1 MSPPRADPEVDHGL
15 RELEALTAP
24 AICCRRCGVA
34 FPEHGDGGGPVT
46 VRAGA
51 WGGAPMGV
59 PIRCQ
64 GFLWIDP
71 AGPSPTY
78 GP

>member
-1 MSPPRADPEVDHGL
+1 MTVDVL
-15 RELEALTAP
+15 DLELEQLTAP
-24 AICCRRCGVA
+24 AVTCHRCGT
-34 FPEHGDGGGPVT
+34 PYPQHGDAGGPIT

-51 WGGAPMGV
+51 WGGNPMGV
-59 PIRCQ
+59 PIRCP
-64 GFLWIDP
+64 GFQWVDP